1 MTTWKVA
8 GFAAMLLT
16 LLWLLSPERSRPTLE
31 PGTVELTYMGPGGT
45 AADATDDA
53 LRAFEEESREA
64 HAKDPSKPLY
74 HVIRGL
80 NASRNQTEDPTRFL
94 VSVAGGVP
102 PDVIRFDRFAVTEW
116 AGRDAFEPLDKYLG
130 ADLAQNRPD
139 AIHATD
145 YYPSCWD
152 EVTYHDPVNGQAG
165 VYGIPESLDSR
176 AFLYNKDLLK
186 QAGFVDASGEAA
198 PPRTWEELETMAVKL
213 TERDAEGRITRLG
226 FAPDVGNA
234 WLYLYGWMNGGELMS
249 ADRRRCTLNDP
260 RIVGALEWMTRMYDA
275 VGGAE
280 NVNAFQTSAQSNDL
294 DPFLLGQVVMKIDGF
309 WQVSGLLAQYG
320 RDLNYGVAPPPMPA
334 AELAKGRKP
343 LSWIGGWCLSI
354 PSTSKHKKGAWELIR
369 FLSSRKAAEVIDE
382 SQRFTMESQGR
393 TFVPGQTS
401 NRLINDWQYQKYVY
415 DNPRI
420 DPKLADA
427 CRTYNTLIDGA
438 RFRPVTPVGQ
448 FMWNEQRTATDN
460 AVFKKLTPQQALDR
474 ATANVQRELDRVLA
488 PPKGRPLSWMG
499 FFTAYFVILS
509 GTALTVYRWDTNNRF
524 RKWALTLL
532 AKIGLRDVKTG
543 GHLDGMHSGYFK
555 SQWKGGLICAAPWII
570 GFIVFTG
577 GPLFFSIVI
586 SFCEYDIL
594 NAPRMTGLDNYRW
607 MLTKDVLFWK
617 SMWNTLYM
625 LIGIPLG
632 MGLSLGMAL
641 LLNLKIR
648 GIAVWRTFFY
658 LPSIM
663 PAVASSILWIW
674 IFNPNAGLLN
684 SVLASFGIHGPNWL
698 QDEHTS
704 KISLIIMGLWGAGG
718 GMILWLAGLKGI
730 SESYYEAAELD
741 GAGVLQKFFHVT
753 LPMLSPY
760 IYFNLIMGL
769 IGTFQIFTQAFI
781 MTEGGPVNST
791 LFYAYHLFNNAFRY
805 LHMGY
810 ACAMGWVLFVIV
822 FALTIVQTQMSKR
835 WVHYEGD

>member
-8 GFAAMLLT
+8 GLAAALLT
-16 LLWLLSPERSRPTLE
+16 LLWLLSPERSRVPVA
-31 PGTVELTYMGPGGT
+31 PGVVEITFMGSTGGDSDTTY
-45 AADATDDA
+45 DA
-53 LRAFEEESREA
+53 LRAFEAQSREE
-64 HAKDPSKPLY
+64 HAKDPSRPVY
-74 HVIRGL
+74 HVVSGQ

-94 VSVAGGVP
+94 VSVAGGMP

-116 AGRDAFEPLDKYLG
+116 AARNAFEPLDKYLA
-130 ADLAQNRPD
+130 ADLSQKRPD
-139 AIHATD
+139 AIHAAD
-145 YYPSCWD
+145 YYPSCWG
-152 EVTYHDPVNGQAG
+152 EVTYHDPVSGRSG

-186 QAGFVDASGEAA
+186 RAGFVDANGEAT
-198 PPRTWEELETMAVKL
+198 PPRTWEDLEKMAAKL
-213 TERDAEGRITRLG
+213 TEYDAQGRITRLG
-226 FAPDVGNA
+226 FAPNVGNA
-234 WLYLYGWMNGGELMS
+234 WLYIYGWMNGGEMMS
-249 ADRRRCTLNDP
+249 ADRKQCTLNDP
-260 RIVGALEWMTRMYDA
+260 RNVAALEWMAHMYDE
-275 VGGAE
+275 VGGAQ
-280 NVNAFQTSAQSNDL
+280 NVNAFQTSLQGGDL
-294 DPFLLGQVVMKIDGF
+294 DPFLLGKVAMKIDGF
-309 WQVSGLLAQYG
+309 WQVSLLAQFG
-320 RDLNYGVAPPPMPA
+320 QDLNYGVVPPPMPA

-343 LSWIGGWCLSI
+343 LSWMGGWCFSI
-354 PSTSKHKKGAWELIR
+354 PSTSRHKQGAWELVR
-369 FLSSRKAAEVIDE
+369 FLSGRKAAEIMAE
-382 SQRFTMESQGR
+382 SRRLTMESQGR
-393 TFVPGQTS
+393 AFIPGQVS
-401 NRLINDWQYQKYVY
+401 NRGINDWLFQKYVY
-415 DNPRI
+415 DNPRM

-427 CRTYNTLIDGA
+427 CRVYNGLIDGA

-448 FMWNEQRTATDN
+448 FMWNESRTATDN

-474 ATANVQRELDRVLA
+474 ATADVQRELDRVLS
-488 PPKGRPLSWMG
+488 PPKGRPLSWTA
-499 FFTAYFVILS
+499 FFAAYLAIML
-509 GTALTVYRWDTNNRF
+509 GTAATVYRWDTNDRF
-524 RKWALTLL
+524 RKRILALL
-532 AKIGLRDVKTG
+532 AKIGVRDIKAG
-543 GHLDGMHSGYFK
+543 EHLDGMHSGYFR
-555 SQWKGGLICAAPWII
+555 SQWKGGLFCAAPWII
-570 GFIVFTG
+570 GFLAFTG
-577 GPLFFSIVI
+577 GPLLFSIVI

-594 NAPRMTGLDNYRW
+594 NPPRMTGLDNYRW
-607 MLTKDVLFWK
+607 MFTQDTLFWK
-617 SMWNTLYM
+617 SMGNTLYM

-718 GMILWLAGLKGI
+718 GMIIWLAGLKGI

-741 GAGVLQKFFHVT
+741 GAGIGQKFFHVT

-810 ACAMGWVLFVIV
+810 ACAMGWVLFLIV
-822 FALTIVQTQMSKR
+822 FGLTVLQTQLSKR